1 MRGEDSQGAATPL
14 LLQAADKALQ
24 HAFAPEPPPEKAK
37 EKAGGAS
44 GSGSGSAGA
53 SEDEHK
59 GIVAGDRVRDARYG
73 GEGTVTRLNPG
84 GTCLVGWD
92 YDDDVNEDDEDDDDD
107 MRMEYEEI
115 DAEDAE
121 ETEVPAQFLELT
133 DESDPRA
140 ATTGARHPTARA
152 AVAAA
157 RGTSGGDVSSF
168 MSSSMPGARDFGSA
182 RRRIDPRAPRREST
196 TPTPR
201 RRRRRRNPSP
211 PTNAPR
217 SPRRSSRGCYPR
229 SSPRTAWRLARR
241 RDAHRFDW

>member
-1 MRGEDSQGAATPL
+1 M
-14 LLQAADKALQ
+14 
-24 HAFAPEPPPEKAK
+24 
-37 EKAGGAS
+37 
-44 GSGSGSAGA
+44 
-53 SEDEHK
+53 
-59 GIVAGDRVRDARYG
+59 
-73 GEGTVTRLNPG
+73 TRLNPG

-168 MSSSMPGARDFGSA
+168 MSSSMPGARDFWIGAATYRSS
-182 RRRIDPRAPRREST
+182 RRRGCPRARDAAAAAAAAEPIPADERAALAEAFVARLLPALLAAHRVASRETTRRASLRLVTSALRRLTST
-196 TPTPR
+196 DNERSR
-201 RRRRRRNPSP
+201 RA
-211 PTNAPR
+211 TAPR
-217 SPRRSSRGCYPR
+217 SWRASASPSGMD
-229 SSPRTAWRLARR
+229 SPRE
-241 RDAHRFDW
+241 